1 MGNWFNS
8 LGKLDQL
15 HWDIGSAALGNWIS
29 SFGIRSTALGFA
41 EVVDQLLLSI
51 AAGPLPCFP
60 LAALAGG
67 VEFAGAAID
76 RRIKR
81 LTFAIEAGGYV
92 AATHRLPVGPIH
104 ANRPVG
110 APFRSNIFSC
120 FGAVQGLAAPQG
132 SAANRTANCTTGSR
146 GGTAISGGNF
156 GAGGCCCCC
165 C

>member
-76 RRIKR
+76 RHIER
-81 LTFAIEAGGYV
+81 LTLAIETGGHV
-92 AATHRLPVGPIH
+92 AATHRLPVSPIH

-110 APFRSNIFSC
+110 APVRANIFSR
-120 FGAVQGLAAPQG
+120 FGAVQELAAALG
-132 SAANRTANCTTGSR
+132 SAANCTTDSGAA
-146 GGTAISGGNF
+146 TAVSGGNF

-165 C
+165 CCCC